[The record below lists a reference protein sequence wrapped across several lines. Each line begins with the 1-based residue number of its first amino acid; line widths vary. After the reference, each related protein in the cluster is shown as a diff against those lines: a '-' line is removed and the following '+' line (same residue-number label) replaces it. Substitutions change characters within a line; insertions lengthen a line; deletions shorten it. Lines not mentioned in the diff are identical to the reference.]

1 LEFGLEKRKLKSLEK
16 VEEILLEEE
25 KEVKEKIAE
34 LRNQIAVLQ
43 EELGRIDRERDY
55 WTKKLEDSTFTV
67 DELTEILDYMSQLSL
82 KAQEVLNKKLLIEE
96 EEENLKRILSNKI
109 RMKISINS
117 VKNRLENRML
127 SEEIAKETRELDEYT
142 RVKGGLRR
150 F

>member
-1 LEFGLEKRKLKSLEK
+1 MEKRKLKSLEK

>member
-1 LEFGLEKRKLKSLEK
+1 LEKRKLKSLEK

-142 RVKGGLRR
+142 RVRGGLRQ

>member
-1 LEFGLEKRKLKSLEK
+1 
-16 VEEILLEEE
+16 
-25 KEVKEKIAE
+25 
-34 LRNQIAVLQ
+34 
-43 EELGRIDRERDY
+43 
-55 WTKKLEDSTFTV
+55 
-67 DELTEILDYMSQLSL
+67 M
-82 KAQEVLNKKLLIEE
+82 NKKLSIEE

-142 RVKGGLRR
+142 RVKGGLRQ

>member
-1 LEFGLEKRKLKSLEK
+1 LEKRKLKSLEK